1 MLSAAQLE
9 EDLAARRVELGGAMH
24 LNPVPSPYSTSYPL
38 HDLTVLREDGARL
51 ALVVKDLAW
60 ASMLPEARRTKPR
73 FLYDPAREVGVY
85 QRLLN
90 HEQLGTPRCYAAVAR
105 VDARPWILLERV
117 PGVPLVEVGDRE
129 AWLRAMRWV
138 ARFHADSGTHR
149 VGHEVPLLRH
159 DECFYRTWM
168 DRAQQFVLDDR
179 LTWVAERYD
188 TIVERLLAQPATFI
202 HGELYASN
210 VLIDGERVCPI
221 DWEMAGIGP
230 ALVDVAALTA
240 GRGWSDADEMAM
252 LRAYRDDFDEDRLAD
267 LDACRAYLAIQWLGW
282 SASWTPPIERA
293 QDWLAVAAAATE
305 RLVGRP

>member
-85 QRLLN
+85 QHLLN
-90 HEQLGTPRCYAAVAR
+90 REKLGTPRCYAAVAR
-105 VDARPWILLERV
+105 GDARPWILLERV

-138 ARFHADSGTHR
+138 ARFHADPGTHR
-149 VGHEVPLLRH
+149 VAHEVPLLRH

-252 LRAYRDDFDEDRLAD
+252 LRAYRNDFDEDLLAD